1 MDQYFN
7 SYDTL
12 DTYQVLLATYGFSL
26 QIYFDFSA
34 YADMAVALGLA
45 LGFRFPYNF
54 NSPYSASSLVDFWR
68 RWHITL
74 SNWLRDYIY
83 IPLGGNRTGKNKQYL
98 NIIITMCLGGLWH
111 GASWTFVLWG
121 LAHGILIG
129 TVHFYRTIFV
139 KNKDEKKQ
147 ISKTLNF
154 F

>member
-1 MDQYFN
+1 M
-7 SYDTL
+7 
-12 DTYQVLLATYGFSL
+12 ATYGFSL

-54 NSPYSASSLVDFWR
+54 NSSYSASSLVDFWR

-111 GASWTFVLWG
+111 GAS
-121 LAHGILIG
+121 
-129 TVHFYRTIFV
+129 
-139 KNKDEKKQ
+139 
-147 ISKTLNF
+147 
-154 F
+154 